1 MMRPTLCLAVS
12 GAFGASVY
20 PASFSIDLQTAR
32 RAIPE
37 EFQSFC
43 EDSYGLIHPGRWLE
57 QRDEVFYDDFM
68 HKLARPFSPAYFRY
82 GGTKADFAVYEFGGQ
97 SFGVVTTDPPEAT
110 VTYNS
115 SIVNGVVDFANS
127 AGWKPVLGVNSFTA
141 RNDDNS
147 WNPDG
152 FRAMLAYA
160 KSNHIQLAGWEFG
173 NEPDLFNKHHEP
185 KVPVELHADEYTQF
199 RSELRSG
206 GQEDALVI
214 GPDVT
219 RNNVSYMREFVQRA
233 GESVDVATFHHYY
246 GSGDPDAGSAYVSS
260 EGFYDPK
267 VMDLFLHT
275 AQDMESATSS
285 WRAAKSTRRLW
296 VGETSS
302 IYGGGSEYSASF
314 VAGFLWLDK
323 LGIAANVGIDVVLRE
338 SWAHSAYSVVGYDN
352 LPNPDYFSALLWRQL
367 IGTQVLSVDGGLED
381 GRECRTYAFC
391 SRQHA
396 GGVVLVW
403 LNTQAQSVEL
413 SHNVPGRQE
422 SYLLT
427 SAPDQLTARE
437 IYLNGDLLQV
447 DSSTAEVVM
456 QPRKINEGSSVT
468 MPPHSYGFLE
478 MPSAGAGAC
487 RSDVVV

>member
-1 MMRPTLCLAVS
+1 MLRLVFCVGVT
-12 GAFGASVY
+12 GACGAGVY
-20 PASFSIDLQTAR
+20 PASFNIDLQTAR
-32 RAIPE
+32 LSIPE

-57 QRDEVFYDDFM
+57 QRDTVFYDEFM
-68 HKLARPFSPAYFRY
+68 QNLAKPFSPAYFRY

-97 SFGVVTTDPPEAT
+97 SFGVKVTDPPEET
-110 VTYNS
+110 VTYNA
-115 SIVNGVVDFANS
+115 SIFNGVVDFAAS

-152 FRAMLAYA
+152 LRAMLAYA
-160 KSNHIQLAGWEFG
+160 KSQDIKLAGWEFG
-173 NEPDLFNKHHEP
+173 NEPDLYNKHHEP
-185 KVPVELHADEYTQF
+185 KVPVELHADEYPQF
-199 RSELRSG
+199 RSELRSS
-206 GQEDALVI
+206 GQEEALVI

-233 GESVDVATFHHYY
+233 GESIDVATFHHYY
-246 GSGDPDAGSAYVSS
+246 GSGNPDAGSAYVGP
-260 EGFYDPK
+260 EDFHDPK

-275 AQDMESATSS
+275 AQEMESATSA
-285 WRAAKSTRRLW
+285 WRAAKPNRQLW

-314 VAGFLWLDK
+314 LAGFLWLDK
-323 LGIAANVGIDVVLRE
+323 LGVAANVGISVVLRE
-338 SWAHSAYSVVGYDN
+338 SWAHSAYAVVGYDN

-367 IGTQVLSVDGGLED
+367 VGTRVLSVAGGLED

-391 SRQHA
+391 SRRHA

-427 SAPDQLTARE
+427 SAPDQPTSRE
-437 IYLNGDLLQV
+437 VYLNGNLLQV
-447 DSSTAEVVM
+447 DSSTAEVVL
-456 QPRKINEGSSVT
+456 QPRILNKESSVT

-478 MPSAGAGAC
+478 MPNAGAGAC
-487 RSDVVV
+487 HSEFVV